1 MLLNYIFR
9 CLYEYNIC
17 LPTIVEFVWLV
28 FIFYFPLWMYY
39 LQISLS
45 IFPGDLLSHTQI
57 VVVILLPDTTCC
69 IFFSLKHQKNLDKFR
84 FFIDPFLKVEVM
96 STITI
101 FVFVLVKDKGY
112 NYNHFFF
119 YSASFLEF
127 SYGVISPSNINPSPC
142 SITKKIGN

>member
-1 MLLNYIFR
+1 MSAHYSCVCFVGFNFSLFLHECVIYTWACPIF
-9 CLYEYNIC
+9 
-17 LPTIVEFVWLV
+17 T
-28 FIFYFPLWMYY
+28 
-39 LQISLS
+39 
-45 IFPGDLLSHTQI
+45 GDLLSHTQI